1 MLPYVNANRYR
12 PTQAAALSVS
22 TDAMGAAL
30 LAAAIEVAGMRAG
43 FPMDGESPRDAVR
56 RMRPSHVLIDCGDAN
71 ASDESLIGP
80 AMMTGARVFLFGDER
95 GLRMSRHIALR
106 FHMGIVVLPNDVDR
120 LAAILALPT
129 VTTPA
134 PEPLA

>member
-1 MLPYVNANRYR
+1 MNANRYR
-12 PTQAAALSVS
+12 PTQAAALIVS
-22 TDAMGAAL
+22 PDALGAAL
-30 LAAAIEVAGMRAG
+30 LAAAIEIAGVRAG

-56 RMRPSHVLIDCGDAN
+56 RMRPSHVLIDCEDAH

-95 GLRMSRHIALR
+95 RMRLSKHIALR
-106 FHMGIVVLPNDVDR
+106 FHMGVVVLPNDVDR
-120 LAAILALPT
+120 LAALLALPAAT
-129 VTTPA
+129 APA